1 MSQQE
6 QTRKYKWK
14 IQKARTSNKVVL
26 FHEHDGYPH
35 VCLRMEVDKKWAWMC
50 INCREQAPSQ
60 IVTAHNLAR
69 L

>member
-6 QTRKYKWK
+6 QTRKWK

-35 VCLRMEVDKKWAWMC
+35 VCRKTSDDGKWIWTC
-50 INCREQAPSQ
+50 VNCREQAPSQ
-60 IVTAHNLAR
+60 IVTAHNLASI
-69 L
+69 